1 MTKFYIL
8 APEIFLFLGICFS
21 LLLGVFIKNSYN
33 LILKISLL
41 LLIITAIL
49 IFNSD
54 TETVKVFSNTFIKD
68 SFSNFIKLLIV
79 GSCFFVLISSQQY
92 VKEKKYQNLNT
103 QS

>member
-33 LILKISLL
+33 LILRISLL

-49 IFNSD
+49 IFMRQR
-54 TETVKVFSNTFIKD
+54 
-68 SFSNFIKLLIV
+68 LQQIV
-79 GSCFFVLISSQQY
+79 RII
-92 VKEKKYQNLNT
+92 E
-103 QS
+103 

>member
-1 MTKFYIL
+1 MTKFYFL

-33 LILKISLL
+33 LILRISLL
-41 LLIITAIL
+41 LLITAIL
-49 IFNSD
+49 IYNSD

-68 SFSNFIKLLIV
+68 SFSNFIKLLII

-92 VKEKKYQNLNT
+92 VKEKKNIKI
-103 QS
+103 